1 MNEWYYS
8 NVDPTDSTQE
18 VRNGGARLPVWRP
31 SCQAVGLMVVF
42 YGGNIMVATVLL
54 LLYCCVIPV
63 GFQVK

>member
-31 SCQAVGLMVVF
+31 RTAVGLMVVF
-42 YGGNIMVATVLL
+42 YGGKRGGKVLL
-54 LLYCCVIPV
+54 LLCCY
-63 GFQVK
+63 